1 MKTREWLMSEEDLLY
16 VDVDSY
22 EDLSPQEKEN
32 LKLVITE
39 LKGWTNQDV
48 DQVLSVMAED
58 GVYYDITM
66 QPAVGHD
73 GIREFGDGWVNAVPD
88 FKAYSEAYVVQGNKV
103 VTMGRISGT
112 IKKEFFGMPVTG
124 KRFDCQYCQF
134 ALIENGKI
142 KYVRDHWNFVDMFHQ
157 LGWDCATL
165 NKK

>member
-73 GIREFGDGWVNAVPD
+73 GIREFGDG
-88 FKAYSEAYVVQGNKV
+88 
-103 VTMGRISGT
+103 SG
-112 IKKEFFGMPVTG
+112 F
-124 KRFDCQYCQF
+124 
-134 ALIENGKI
+134 
-142 KYVRDHWNFVDMFHQ
+142 
-157 LGWDCATL
+157 
-165 NKK
+165 